1 VTLQADL
8 DLAASL
14 YTQLAARV
22 LPGRQLQGRRVPP
35 TSRPP
40 LQVDM
45 VSHMAALE
53 QALAWWI
60 NQARWLLDPVSKV
73 ELTRT
78 TGVRCPHCGA
88 DLVAWLRPAAQDQSE
103 IVCTS
108 QDPDH
113 EGQRR
118 WQPAEWKRLG
128 VLVGVHEDGRF
139 GARLSGVAVSVSQSP

>member
-1 VTLQADL
+1 
-8 DLAASL
+8 
-14 YTQLAARV
+14 
-22 LPGRQLQGRRVPP
+22 
-35 TSRPP
+35 
-40 LQVDM
+40 M

-53 QALAWWI
+53 QALSWWI

-103 IVCTS
+103 IACTS

-113 EGQRR
+113 DGQRR

-139 GARLSGVAVSVSQSP
+139 GARLPDLALSVPQSP